1 MPNKQHRQEQ
11 TLAWEY
17 KLTEEYVCICHGYLL
32 SSFFFPVDHSGDGC
46 FCFPST
52 SHLQNRFYFS
62 LPSVR
67 CARLARIC
75 FLLMVLY
82 CLFSS
87 EIVLLRLPAIFQCAH
102 LLRNHNDQNDDECLV
117 YLYST
122 FWWHTFLSFQYQLG
136 EFDGY
141 ASSFFNFKPFHFI
154 QSTNCAV
161 LFIWL
166 TTKSVEI
173 IFFLLNFRC
182 IFCFQMFLYARI
194 CYCDFITWIKWKC
207 KNFHDNLNITIIMRR
222 FELFI
227 NFNIK
232 YIYFFLSKLI
242 VVYECYGEDLSL
254 NNVKD
259 SK

>member
-1 MPNKQHRQEQ
+1 MKHHAEQ
-11 TLAWEY
+11 TTSTRADA
-17 KLTEEYVCICHGYLL
+17 CMGIQIDRRICVYLPWL
-32 SSFFFPVDHSGDGC
+32 SLIFIFLSGRPFWWWMLLFSIHISSSKSFLFFF
-46 FCFPST
+46 
-52 SHLQNRFYFS
+52 
-62 LPSVR
+62 
-67 CARLARIC
+67 ARIC

-141 ASSFFNFKPFHFI
+141 ASSYFNFKPFHFI

-173 IFFLLNFRC
+173 IFSSQYSLYL
-182 IFCFQMFLYARI
+182 CFQMFLYARI

-232 YIYFFLSKLI
+232 YIYFFS
-242 VVYECYGEDLSL
+242 V
-254 NNVKD
+254 
-259 SK
+259 

>member
-62 LPSVR
+62 LRSVR

-141 ASSFFNFKPFHFI
+141 ASSYFNFKPFHFI

-173 IFFLLNFRC
+173 IFSSQFSLY
-182 IFCFQMFLYARI
+182 FCFQMFLYARI

-207 KNFHDNLNITIIMRR
+207 KNFTIIWT
-222 FELFI
+222 
-227 NFNIK
+227 
-232 YIYFFLSKLI
+232 
-242 VVYECYGEDLSL
+242 
-254 NNVKD
+254 
-259 SK
+259 

>member
-173 IFFLLNFRC
+173 IFSSQFSLYFLFSNVPVRADLLLW
-182 IFCFQMFLYARI
+182 LYHMN
-194 CYCDFITWIKWKC
+194 KMKMQ
-207 KNFHDNLNITIIMRR
+207 KFHDNLNITIIMRR

-242 VVYECYGEDLSL
+242 VVYEFYGEDLSL